1 MESIL
6 GLPLPVKD
14 PILIFGICMVVILA
28 TPLLFERLRLP
39 GLIGPIIAGVVL
51 GSSVLNVLER
61 GQAIELLGNV
71 GLLYIMFLSG
81 LEINMSQFRKN
92 RDRSLVFGIITFTIP
107 QVVGTIIFRYLLG
120 FSWPASILIASMFAS
135 HTLVPYPII
144 SRLGIM
150 KNDAVVTTVG
160 GTILTDTVALL
171 VLVVVARGFQG
182 ELTTMFW
189 ITLALAMV
197 IYVAVVVYLLPPLA
211 RWFFRNVSDGG
222 KSEFIFVLAVVFVG
236 AYLARAVGTEPI
248 LGAFLVGLTL
258 NRLIP
263 ERSRLMNR
271 IQFFGETFIIPFFL
285 IFIGLLVDVSV
296 LASGFT
302 AWIVMI
308 SMLATNVGTKWIAAG
323 ITRRIYNYSNAEGWI
338 IFGLSTC
345 EAAATLAAT
354 LVGYELGIIGDEVLN
369 GVVLMIFATCILG
382 PSVVDRFGREVAR
395 QQEEQLYEPR
405 QAPQR
410 ILVPLANPSTSESL
424 INVAAML
431 RDNKSEETVFPLTV
445 VAEELEAENTESN
458 VAAAERLLA
467 HAVVHAAE
475 MDVPV
480 NPVTRVARNPA
491 SGIVEAATER
501 RVSDIVIGWNGTRS
515 AQQRIF
521 GAVID
526 QMLEQSSQ
534 QVWVCKLDHSINTF
548 QSLVIVMPPLLD
560 HNPGFYEAV
569 RSLKHLAAQLGAT
582 IQVLVVQDE
591 PDRFR
596 QHFQEVAIEVST
608 GFMQVS
614 TWQGLRSTLQD
625 FLKDTNLVVLVSARE
640 GTVAYERPLE
650 RLPQMLADLSSSF
663 LVLYPSEKDARS
675 FGAVQPQGLPNI
687 LTEERVLLNLN
698 APSYEE
704 TVDALLRTA
713 IDSNDPRHGSVLKS
727 LVYDDVGYASEILPG
742 AIVSHARVRELKET
756 KMFLGIH
763 RKGVPHNRAAQP
775 VHVVILLLSPAQRT
789 TQDHLAQLAEIARYF
804 SQVENLDDL
813 IACSS
818 VDQLRAWFDRRG
830 AGGSENRLLPEV

>member
-6 GLPLPVKD
+6 GLSLPFKD

-39 GLIGPIIAGVVL
+39 GLIGPIVAGVVL
-51 GSSVLNVLER
+51 GSSVLNILER

-92 RDRSLVFGIITFTIP
+92 RDRSLVFGLITFTIP
-107 QVVGTIIFRYLLG
+107 QVLGTIIFRYLLG
-120 FSWPASILIASMFAS
+120 FDWAASILIASMFAS

-171 VLVVVARGFQG
+171 VLVVVARGYEG
-182 ELTTMFW
+182 ELTTTFW
-189 ITLALAMV
+189 ITLALSMIIYIAAV
-197 IYVAVVVYLLPPLA
+197 IYLLPLLA

-222 KSEFIFVLAVVFVG
+222 KSEFIFVLAVVFILS
-236 AYLARAVGTEPI
+236 YLARAVGTEAI

-258 NRLIP
+258 NGLIP

-308 SMLATNVGTKWIAAG
+308 SMLSTNVITKWIAAN
-323 ITRRIYNYSNAEGWI
+323 ITRRIYNYSNAEGWV

-354 LVGYELGIIGDEVLN
+354 LVGYELGIIGDDVLN

-382 PSVVDRFGREVAR
+382 PSIVNRFGREVAR
-395 QQEEQLYEPR
+395 QQEEQPYEPGK
-405 QAPQR
+405 APQR
-410 ILVPLANPSTSESL
+410 ILVPLANPSTSEIL
-424 INVAAML
+424 VNIAAML
-431 RDNKSEETVFPLTV
+431 RENKSEETVFPLTV
-445 VAEELEAENTESN
+445 VAEETDSENTEVN

-475 MDVPV
+475 IDLPV

-501 RVSDIVIGWNGTRS
+501 RVSDIVIGWNGAS
-515 AQQRIF
+515 SPQQRIF
-521 GAVID
+521 GTVID
-526 QMLEQSSQ
+526 QMLEKSTQ
-534 QVWVCKLDHSINTF
+534 QVWVCKINHPVNTF
-548 QSLVIVMPPLLD
+548 QCLIVVLPTLID

-569 RSLKHLAAQLGAT
+569 RSLKHLASQLGASL
-582 IQVLVVQDE
+582 QVLVVNDQA
-591 PDRFR
+591 DRLQ
-596 QHFQEVAIEVST
+596 QHFNEVAIEVTTS
-608 GFMQVS
+608 FMQVA
-614 TWQGLRSTLQD
+614 TWQELRSYLQ
-625 FLKDTNLVVLVSARE
+625 KTSNDTNLIILVSARE
-640 GTVAYERPLE
+640 GTVAHERALE
-650 RLPQMLADLSSSF
+650 HLPQMLADLQSSF
-663 LVLYPSEKDARS
+663 LVLYPSEKEARS
-675 FGAVQPQGLPNI
+675 FGAFQPQYLPDI

-698 APSYEE
+698 TLSYEQ
-704 TVDALLRTA
+704 TVNALLSTA
-713 IDSNDPRHGSVLKS
+713 IDQQDPRHNRVLKA

-742 AIVSHARVRELKET
+742 VIISHARVQELKET

-763 RKGVPHNRAAQP
+763 PQGVRHERAAQP
-775 VHVVILLLSPAQRT
+775 VHVVVLLLSPAQRT
-789 TQDHLAQLAEIARYF
+789 TQDHLAQLAEVAQYF
-804 SQVENLDDL
+804 GHVENLDQL
-813 IACSS
+813 IACDNTLQ
-818 VDQLRAWFDRRG
+818 VQDWFERQKTM
-830 AGGSENRLLPEV
+830 

>member
-6 GLPLPVKD
+6 GLPLPVQD

-28 TPLLFERLRLP
+28 TPLIFERFRLP
-39 GLIGPIIAGVVL
+39 GLIGPIVAGVVL

-107 QVVGTIIFRYLLG
+107 QVTGTIIFHYLLG
-120 FSWPASILIASMFAS
+120 FGWAASILIASMFAS

-171 VLVVVARGFQG
+171 VLVVVARAFEG
-182 ELTTMFW
+182 ELTTTFW
-189 ITLALAMV
+189 ITLILAMV
-197 IYVAVVVYLLPPLA
+197 IYVAAVVYLLPLLA
-211 RWFFRNVSDGG
+211 RWFFRNVADGG
-222 KSEFIFVLAVVFVG
+222 KSEFIFVLAVVFIG
-236 AYLARAVGTEPI
+236 AYLARAVGTEAI

-308 SMLATNVGTKWIAAG
+308 SMLSTNVATKWIAAG
-323 ITRRIYNYSNAEGWI
+323 ITRRIYNYSNAEGWV

-354 LVGYELGIIGDEVLN
+354 LVGYELGIIGDDVLN

-382 PSVVDRFGREVAR
+382 PWVVDRFGREVAR
-395 QQEEQLYEPR
+395 QEEEQLYEPR

-410 ILVPLANPSTSESL
+410 ILVPLANPSTSETL
-424 INVAAML
+424 MNIAAML
-431 RDNKSEETVFPLTV
+431 RDNKSEETIFPLTV
-445 VAEELEAENTESN
+445 VTEETETEDTESN

-501 RVSDIVIGWNGTRS
+501 RVSDIVIGWNGARS

-521 GAVID
+521 GTVID

-534 QVWVCKLDHSINTF
+534 QVWVCKLEHSINTF
-548 QSLVIVMPPLLD
+548 QRLVVVVPPLLD

-569 RSLKHLAAQLGAT
+569 RSLKHLAVQLGA
-582 IQVLVVQDE
+582 ILKVLVVKDDA
-591 PDRFR
+591 DRF
-596 QHFQEVAIEVST
+596 QKHFQEVAIEVAAA
-608 GFMQVS
+608 FMQIS
-614 TWQGLRSTLQD
+614 NWQELSSTLQE
-625 FLKDTNLVVLVSARE
+625 LINDTDLVVLVSARE

-650 RLPQMLADLSSSF
+650 RLPQMLADLHSSF

-675 FGAVQPQGLPNI
+675 FGTLQPQGLPDI
-687 LTEERVLLNLN
+687 LTEERVLLNLSTS
-698 APSYEE
+698 SYEE
-704 TVDALLRTA
+704 TVDALLSRA
-713 IDSNDPRHGSVLKS
+713 INKSDPRHGSVLKS

-742 AIVSHARVRELKET
+742 VIISHARVRELKQT

-763 RKGVPHNRAAQP
+763 RQGVQHERAQQP
-775 VHVVILLLSPAQRT
+775 VYVVILLLSPAELT
-789 TQDHLAQLAEIARYF
+789 TQDHLAQLAAIARYF
-804 SQVENLDDL
+804 SHVESAERKNLDDL
-813 IACSS
+813 IACTNIE
-818 VDQLRAWFDRRG
+818 QLQVWFERQG
-830 AGGSENRLLPEV
+830 MV

>member
-1 MESIL
+1 MDSIL
-6 GLPLPVKD
+6 GLPLPVTD

-28 TPLLFERLRLP
+28 APLLFERLRLP
-39 GLIGPIIAGVVL
+39 GLIGPIVAGVVL

-107 QVVGTIIFRYLLG
+107 QLAGTLIFRYLLG
-120 FSWPASILIASMFAS
+120 FGWAASILIASMFAS
-135 HTLVPYPII
+135 HTLVAYPII
-144 SRLGIM
+144 SRLGIT

-171 VLVVVARGFQG
+171 VLVVVARGFEG

-189 ITLALAMV
+189 ITLALAIT
-197 IYVAVVVYLLPPLA
+197 IYVAAVVYLLPPLA

-222 KSEFIFVLAVVFVG
+222 KSEFIFVLAVVFIG
-236 AYLARAVGTEPI
+236 AYLARAVGTEAI

-296 LASGFT
+296 LASGLT
-302 AWIVMI
+302 AWVVMI
-308 SMLATNVGTKWIAAG
+308 SMLSTNVGTKWISAG
-323 ITRRIYNYSNAEGWI
+323 ITQRLYNYSSAQGWV

-354 LVGYELGIIGDEVLN
+354 LVGYELGIIGDDVLN

-382 PSVVDRFGREVAR
+382 PWVVDRFGREVAR

-405 QAPQR
+405 SAPQR
-410 ILVPLANPSTSESL
+410 ILVPLANPSTSETL
-424 INVAAML
+424 VNIAAML
-431 RDNKSEETVFPLTV
+431 RDNKSEESVFPLTV
-445 VAEELEAENTESN
+445 VAEEMAAENTEIN

-501 RVSDIVIGWNGTRS
+501 RVSDIVIGWNGARS

-521 GAVID
+521 GTVID
-526 QMLEQSSQ
+526 QMLEQSTQ
-534 QVWVCKLDHSINTF
+534 QVWVCKLDHPIATF
-548 QSLVIVMPPLLD
+548 QRLVVVLPPLVD

-569 RSLKHLAAQLGAT
+569 RSLKHLASQLGASL
-582 IQVLVVQDE
+582 QVLVIKDDAE
-591 PDRFR
+591 RFR
-596 QHFQEVAIEVST
+596 QHFNEVPIEVAV
-608 GFMQVS
+608 GFMQVAS
-614 TWQGLRSTLQD
+614 WQGLRATLQD
-625 FLKDTNLVVLVSARE
+625 FPSDSNLVVQVSARE
-640 GTVAYERPLE
+640 GTIAYERSLE
-650 RLPQMLADLSSSF
+650 RVPQMLADSNASF
-663 LVLYPSEKDARS
+663 LVLYPSERDVRGFA
-675 FGAVQPQGLPNI
+675 AIQPQGLPDI
-687 LTEERVLLNLN
+687 LTEERVLLDLT
-698 APSYEE
+698 APSYEK
-704 TVDALLRTA
+704 TVDALLSTA
-713 IDSNDPRHGSVLKS
+713 IAHSDARHGSVLKS
-727 LVYDDVGYASEILPG
+727 LVYDEIGYASEILPG
-742 AIVSHARVRELKET
+742 VIISHARVPELKET

-763 RKGVPHNRAAQP
+763 RKGVEHDRVEQP
-775 VHVVILLLSPAQRT
+775 VYVVILLLSPAQRT
-789 TQDHLAQLAEIARYF
+789 TQDHLAQLAAIARYF
-804 SQVENLDDL
+804 SQVENLDEL
-813 IACSS
+813 IDCRS
-818 VDQLRAWFDRRG
+818 VNELRAWFDQRRT
-830 AGGSENRLLPEV
+830 LQV